1 VRENVGEAARDIRK
15 ELWTLPNILTMG
27 RIFAIPFVVLGIL
40 MSEYRPGVPGGT
52 VAYNL
57 GESQLYC
64 WLSVALFGMAAVTD
78 YLDGYLARSRNC
90 VTLVGKFLDPVAD
103 KLLVLATLVALV
115 HLDRVAAWIVILII
129 MREISINS
137 LRTLAISEGLT
148 VNVIKAG
155 KFKTAFQMFGIGGLI
170 IHYEYAVPF
179 FPQLDPADFNLM
191 GNTFIIASLGFSLVS
206 AVSYFRSFIRAI
218 EKKYPGEPP
227 KET

>member
-1 VRENVGEAARDIRK
+1 MADTVRDIRK
-15 ELWTLPNILTMG
+15 ELWNLPNILTMG

-40 MSEYRPGVPGGT
+40 MSEYRPGVPGGS
-52 VAYNL
+52 VAYDL

-64 WLSVALFGMAAVTD
+64 WLSLGLFTLAAVTD
-78 YLDGYLARSRNC
+78 YLDGYLARRWNL

-115 HLDRVAAWIVILII
+115 QLDRVDAWIVILII
-129 MREISINS
+129 MREVSINS

-155 KFKTAFQMFGIGGLI
+155 KFKTAFQMFGIGALI
-170 IHYEYAVPF
+170 IHYEYPVPF
-179 FPQLDPADFNLM
+179 FPGMDPVDFNLL
-191 GNTFIIASLGFSLVS
+191 GNAFILISLAFSVVS
-206 AVSYFRSFIRAI
+206 AVSYFRSFIKAI
-218 EKKYPGEPP
+218 EAKYRTDTS